1 MLGLGLKLS
10 LGVVLSSCLWQAS
23 PLSQSEYRKE
33 DKETRGKEEGITCN
47 PKCQNLG
54 RFAGR
59 SGRYWVVFLMWQV
72 VIRSFLKSKKR
83 KLWAAMYDIRFI

>member
-1 MLGLGLKLS
+1 MLAITDNRAILLPFVLSSLMTGLGLKLS

-47 PKCQNLG
+47 PKCHKFRSFCGSFGSLLG
-54 RFAGR
+54 RFLDVAGR
-59 SGRYWVVFLMWQV
+59 Y
-72 VIRSFLKSKKR
+72 
-83 KLWAAMYDIRFI
+83 

>member
-1 MLGLGLKLS
+1 MWCIYDDYVTVLLFVLFSLMLGLGLKLS

-47 PKCQNLG
+47 PKCHKFRSFCGSFGSLLG
-54 RFAGR
+54 RFLDVAGR
-59 SGRYWVVFLMWQV
+59 Y
-72 VIRSFLKSKKR
+72 
-83 KLWAAMYDIRFI
+83 

>member
-1 MLGLGLKLS
+1 MLGLVLKLS

-47 PKCQNLG
+47 PKCHNFRSFCGSFGALLG
-54 RFAGR
+54 RFLDVAGR
-59 SGRYWVVFLMWQV
+59 Y
-72 VIRSFLKSKKR
+72 
-83 KLWAAMYDIRFI
+83 

>member
-47 PKCQNLG
+47 PKCHKFRSFCGSLLG
-54 RFAGR
+54 RFLDVAGR
-59 SGRYWVVFLMWQV
+59 Y
-72 VIRSFLKSKKR
+72 
-83 KLWAAMYDIRFI
+83 

>member
-1 MLGLGLKLS
+1 MLAITDNRAILLPFVLSSLMTGLGLKLS

-47 PKCQNLG
+47 PKCHKFRSFCGSFGSLLG
-54 RFAGR
+54 RFLDVAGC
-59 SGRYWVVFLMWQV
+59 Y
-72 VIRSFLKSKKR
+72 
-83 KLWAAMYDIRFI
+83 